1 MGLMSP
7 TGVANFLK
15 NIFSKQTMA
24 IETFFA
30 EPRSAPS
37 KLHEKMRDAFFVSK
51 FFGSKIRIPDL
62 EYFSTKDLVILQAEL
77 LLFTSSP
84 TYTHSQL
91 LNIFSKSLDDMLNSR
106 QKILLKLDDQ
116 ISKKK
121 QQYEKLRKNYTKNKP
136 GYIQAL
142 SRAQYKC
149 AVSLRIAHKLLPK
162 GLYSVFLKEL
172 NEKMEAYE

>member
-1 MGLMSP
+1 MSP
-7 TGVANFLK
+7 TGKANFLK
-15 NIFSKQTMA
+15 NTFSKQTMA

-30 EPRSAPS
+30 DRHAPLE
-37 KLHEKMRDAFFVSK
+37 LHEKMNIAFFVSK

-62 EYFSTKDLVILQAEL
+62 EYFSTKDLAILQAEL

-84 TYTHSQL
+84 TYTHSEL
-91 LNIFSKSLDDMLNSR
+91 LDVFSKSLDDMLNSR
-106 QKILLKLDDQ
+106 QETLLKLDAQ
-116 ISKKK
+116 ISKRK
-121 QQYEKLRKNYTKNKP
+121 QQYEQLRKNYTKSKP
-136 GYIQAL
+136 GYMEAL

-149 AVSLRIAHKLLPK
+149 AMSLRIAHKLLPK